1 MPLRQRGAL
10 HPQSLNRRSILE
22 AVTDL
27 TLREIGLAAEKILG
41 REVHVEAGTD
51 IVADLQVDSL
61 ALMNIVMELEDAF
74 DISIPLDRIAEIR
87 TAGELSALINDLRK
101 KN

>member
-1 MPLRQRGAL
+1 
-10 HPQSLNRRSILE
+10 LE

-27 TLREIGLAAEKILG
+27 TLREIGVAAEKILG
-41 REVHVEAGTD
+41 RPVEVRAETN

-61 ALMNIVMELEDAF
+61 ALMNIVMELEDTF
-74 DISIPLDRIAEIR
+74 DISIPLDRIAEIQ
-87 TAGELSALINDLRK
+87 TAGELAALINDLRK